1 MGLYIRVYMSLTT
14 CTSTDIVTFQY
25 RRQVYKTHVLELKQ
39 VILLYDM
46 KARTYH
52 TYQTTLY
59 DETK

>member
-1 MGLYIRVYMSLTT
+1 MSLTT